1 MRSAFYHSALMTVVS
16 AQASRVLWLP
26 SAPSLD
32 VATGRL
38 MEWLAEADGD
48 QPQHIRVPMPMID
61 PLAWL
66 RCQSAQAGRWYY
78 QARGGD
84 VAGFALAGLGI
95 AASAQTLCEPGVAE
109 LLRLTDRS
117 AWCTGPIAYSWRGF
131 DETRHESNSPWGTLA
146 HRGVVVP
153 RVDVRR
159 DGDGWSIGVS
169 LLTGSPSERRATEQ
183 LLDGLAPLRAP
194 TAVPQLEVVGDDNPA
209 RWADGVERAL
219 AAIAAGSLEKVV
231 LARTRRL
238 APVPTGDGTS
248 RRIDPIDVALA
259 LRQEEPLGAVSVLQ
273 PDDGPA
279 FVMASPERLYRRRDR
294 IVESHAVAGTCG
306 RGPDPDAD
314 ERLAERLLRSDKNR
328 REHDLTLQHIEGVL
342 APLTT
347 ECSWQREPRIL
358 RLTHVQHLVTELR
371 GALREDVH
379 DDAIIQALHPTPAV
393 CGVPTAAARE
403 FIQQQ
408 EWTPRGLYAGVVG
421 VSCGAAGEFSVGI
434 RSAVIDGDS
443 VLAFAG
449 AGIVAGS
456 EADSEWLETSRKLE
470 TFDALT
476 RSPRHAT

>member
-1 MRSAFYHSALMTVVS
+1 MTVVP
-16 AQASRVLWLP
+16 AQASRVCWLP

-38 MEWLAEADGD
+38 LEWLTESDFGEAR
-48 QPQHIRVPMPMID
+48 HVRVPIPMID

-66 RCQSAQAGRWYY
+66 GSQPTHSGRWYY

-84 VAGFALAGLGI
+84 VAGFALAGLGV
-95 AASAQTLCEPGVAE
+95 AADGARLGDPAVAA
-109 LLRLTDRS
+109 LLGLTDRS

-131 DETRHESNSPWGTLA
+131 DEASRLEPSPWSTLA
-146 HRGVVVP
+146 GRGVVVP

-159 DGDGWSIGVS
+159 DGDGWSVGLSIVE
-169 LLTGSPSERRATEQ
+169 GSPSEREASQ
-183 LLDGLAPLRAP
+183 GLLEALVP
-194 TAVPQLEVVGDDNPA
+194 TTAQTPAPQLELVADDNPA
-209 RWADGVERAL
+209 RWADSVERAL
-219 AAIAAGSLEKVV
+219 AAIADGRLEKVV

-238 APVPTGDGTS
+238 APVPTGDGTT
-248 RRIDPIDVALA
+248 RRIDPVDVAAA
-259 LRQEEPLGAVSVLQ
+259 LRREEPLAAIAVLQ
-273 PDDGPA
+273 PGEGPA

-314 ERLAERLLRSDKNR
+314 ERLAERLLKSDKNR
-328 REHDLTLQHIEGVL
+328 REHDLTLHHIEEVL

-347 ECSWQREPRIL
+347 ERSWQREPRIL

-379 DDAIIQALHPTPAV
+379 DDAILQALHPTPAV

-403 FIQQQ
+403 FIRQQ

-421 VSCGAAGEFSVGI
+421 VSCEAAGEFSVAI
-434 RSAVIDGDS
+434 RSALVDGAT

-476 RSPRHAT
+476 RSPRHAS